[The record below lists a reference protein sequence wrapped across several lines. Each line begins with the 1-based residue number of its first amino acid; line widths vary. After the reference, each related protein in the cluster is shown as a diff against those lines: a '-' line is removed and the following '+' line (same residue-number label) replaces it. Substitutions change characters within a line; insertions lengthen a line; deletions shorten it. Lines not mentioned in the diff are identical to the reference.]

1 MHNHLLPRS
10 ATSLLSLAM
19 LCVASLTIQPCAAA
33 DPPTNHLFSELT
45 DKGVAI
51 GGQQYKLPAVTMADG
66 LASDAQ
72 QAQLK
77 TIADDRHPVESLVR
91 KSVVAP
97 FSLKVNTLKGSDDQP
112 STARAVDLWFVAYG
126 DIEKITSDGVLEFL
140 QDVRGGEKEKEPAD
154 DDDAV
159 FLNDEEI
166 AERKLTASGV
176 DPKSERYFF
185 NTFELLDRVRLRATR
200 QAVVTASVKSVL
212 VAIHFDPRFD
222 ADPKRPNTWQ
232 PLSRNEL
239 GQMVAGDPLTY
250 SATGSY
256 LKITPLAEPPQ
267 ALFVEYHLIFDEPPG
282 WFRGANLLR
291 SKLPVM
297 IEDIVRK
304 ARRRL
309 SKTLPE

>member
-1 MHNHLLPRS
+1 MIGPRLLARKNVVLALLLALLAARDRRS
-10 ATSLLSLAM
+10 CLAD
-19 LCVASLTIQPCAAA
+19 
-33 DPPTNHLFSELT
+33 DPPANHLFTELSE
-45 DKGVAI
+45 KGVTI
-51 GGQQYKLPAVTMADG
+51 GGKSYRLPGVTMADG
-66 LASDAQ
+66 LSGEDQ
-72 QAQLK
+72 QAKLK
-77 TIADDRHPVESLVR
+77 SVADERHPVESLVR

-97 FSLKVNTLKGSDDQP
+97 FSLKVTTLKGDDDQP
-112 STARAVDLWFVAYG
+112 STARGVDLWFVAYG

-140 QDVRGGEKEKEPAD
+140 QDVRGGDKEKPAD
-154 DDDAV
+154 GADEAA
-159 FLNDEEI
+159 FLTEEEV
-166 AERKLTASGV
+166 AERKLTSPGV

-185 NTFELLDRVRLRATR
+185 NTFELLDRVRLRGTR
-200 QAVVTASVKSVL
+200 QAVVAASAKSVL

-222 ADPKRPNTWQ
+222 ADTRRPNTWQ
-232 PLSRNEL
+232 PLSRNDL
-239 GQMVAGDPLTY
+239 GQMVAGDPQPY

-267 ALFVEYHLIFDEPPG
+267 ALFIEYHLIFDEPPG

-297 IEDIVRK
+297 IEDVVRK